1 MKITVKELVNKEVE
15 ISTPCYVKSKSG
27 YHVYHVIDEKQ
38 AIQIFNGFTGPS
50 IGFVNPTLAFSD
62 DYSIIKASEF
72 KEVFNNVLKSFV
84 L

>member
-38 AIQIFNGFTGPS
+38 AIQVFKGFLKES
-50 IGFVNPTLAFSD
+50 IQYVNSSIAFSD
-62 DYSIIKASEF
+62 EYSIIKASEF